1 MKHLIII
8 GARGWGREVYAA
20 AKGTKAYR
28 NGEYDIKGFLD
39 SKADAFE
46 GLRGAY
52 PPILCSPEAYE
63 IQGDDVF
70 FVAMGEPVWRKHY
83 AELMEK
89 KGAKFQTIICD
100 GAFINPTA
108 KIGEGSFISGWM
120 SVSDNVTI
128 GKHVM
133 IHAFS
138 TIGHDCTIGD
148 YCSLSAYVFLGGGV
162 ELGEGTTMNPKSM
175 VIPHRKTGKWTLVA
189 ANSVVMR
196 NVPDGVHV
204 MGNPAKKI
212 EL

>member
-39 SKADAFE
+39 SKTDAFE
-46 GLRGAY
+46 GLRGIY
-52 PPILCSPEAYE
+52 PPILCSPEAYD
-63 IQGDDVF
+63 IQDDDVF
-70 FVAMGEPVWRKHY
+70 FVAMGDSCWRKHY

-89 KGAKFQTIICD
+89 KGAKFQTIISD
-100 GAFINPTA
+100 GAYINPTA
-108 KIGEGSFISGWM
+108 EIGEGSFISGWM
-120 SVSDNVTI
+120 TVSDNVTI

-138 TIGHDCTIGD
+138 TIGHDCVIGD
-148 YCSLSAYVFLGGGV
+148 YCSLSAYVFLGGYV
-162 ELGEGTTMNPKSM
+162 ELGEGAMMSPKSM
-175 VIPHRKTGKWTLVA
+175 VIPHKKVGEWSLVT

-196 NVPDGVHV
+196 NVPDNTHV

-212 EL
+212 DL